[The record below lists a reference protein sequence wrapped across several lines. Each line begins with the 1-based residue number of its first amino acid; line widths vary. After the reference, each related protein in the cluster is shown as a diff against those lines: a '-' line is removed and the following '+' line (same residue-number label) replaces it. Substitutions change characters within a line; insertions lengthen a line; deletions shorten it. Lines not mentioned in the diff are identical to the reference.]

1 MKYTPT
7 FLILVLL
14 TIATKTCQAQ
24 VVSPF
29 TPTNPNLNHISM
41 ETFEKDS
48 LSDFLKLRPTYKL
61 LSCTIDVCNK
71 GQITS
76 LDFHKDKKMLNSLFS
91 MVKVGTILGFSDIA
105 VMNGDKKIHL
115 TPKYYIIE

>member
-1 MKYTPT
+1 
-7 FLILVLL
+7 
-14 TIATKTCQAQ
+14 
-24 VVSPF
+24 
-29 TPTNPNLNHISM
+29 M
-41 ETFEKDS
+41 ETFKKDS

-61 LSCTIDVCNK
+61 LSCTIDVCDMM

-76 LDFHKDKKMLNSLFS
+76 LNYYKDNKKWNQLRS

-115 TPKYYIIE
+115 TPKYYIIK